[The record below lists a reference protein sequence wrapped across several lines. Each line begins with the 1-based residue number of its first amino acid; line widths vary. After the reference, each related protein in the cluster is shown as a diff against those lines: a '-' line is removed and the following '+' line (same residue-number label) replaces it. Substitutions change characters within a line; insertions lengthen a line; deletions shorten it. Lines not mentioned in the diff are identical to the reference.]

1 MKKIEEAQDILR
13 SIGLPAR
20 QYNDSAAL
28 TFLALGNIKEED
40 SWIDAKA
47 VRLRIHD
54 IIIFI
59 SKYYNI
65 SYAENTRETIR
76 RQVIHQFEQA
86 RVVDKNPDDSTLSTN
101 SPRSHYALTEE
112 MLNLIRSYGS
122 IEWKN
127 NIEKFKNKN
136 GALSEIY
143 QKKRQ
148 MEMIPIHI
156 HDEKEL
162 YLSPGKHNHLQVKI
176 IEDFAPRFAPG
187 SRIVYVGDT
196 ANKMLFIDEII
207 LNDIQVPVSEHDKLP
222 DVVLYNKIS
231 NRIFLIEAVTSHGPV
246 SPKRQFELEQVLSN
260 CTAEKIYISAFLD
273 FKEFKRHLED
283 IAWETEVWISEIND
297 HLIHFNGDKFL

>member
-40 SWIDAKA
+40 SWADAKA

-112 MLNLIRSYGS
+112 MLNLIRSYQ
-122 IEWKN
+122 
-127 NIEKFKNKN
+127 
-136 GALSEIY
+136 A
-143 QKKRQ
+143 
-148 MEMIPIHI
+148 
-156 HDEKEL
+156 
-162 YLSPGKHNHLQVKI
+162 
-176 IEDFAPRFAPG
+176 
-187 SRIVYVGDT
+187 
-196 ANKMLFIDEII
+196 
-207 LNDIQVPVSEHDKLP
+207 VPNP
-222 DVVLYNKIS
+222 
-231 NRIFLIEAVTSHGPV
+231 T
-246 SPKRQFELEQVLSN
+246 
-260 CTAEKIYISAFLD
+260 
-273 FKEFKRHLED
+273 
-283 IAWETEVWISEIND
+283 
-297 HLIHFNGDKFL
+297 

>member
-1 MKKIEEAQDILR
+1 LKKIEEAQDILR

-40 SWIDAKA
+40 SWADAKA

-112 MLNLIRSYGS
+112 MLTLIKNYGS

-156 HDEKEL
+156 NDGDEL
-162 YLSPGKHNHLQVKI
+162 YLSPGKHNQLQVKI

-187 SRIVYVGDT
+187 SRIVYMGDT
-196 ANKMLFIDEII
+196 ANKMLFLDETIFK
-207 LNDIQVPVSEHDKLP
+207 DIQVPVSEHDKLP

>member
-40 SWIDAKA
+40 SWADAKA

-65 SYAENTRETIR
+65 SYAENTREIIR

-112 MLNLIRSYGS
+112 MSTLIKSYGS

-127 NIEKFKNKN
+127 NIEIFKNKN

>member
-1 MKKIEEAQDILR
+1 MKKIEDAQDILR

-40 SWIDAKA
+40 SWADAKA

-112 MLNLIRSYGS
+112 MLTLIKSYGS

>member
-1 MKKIEEAQDILR
+1 LKKIEEAQDILR

>member
-13 SIGLPAR
+13 SIGLPTR

-40 SWIDAKA
+40 SWVDAKA

-86 RVVDKNPDDSTLSTN
+86 RVVDKNPDDFTLSTN

-156 HDEKEL
+156 NDGDEL
-162 YLSPGKHNHLQVKI
+162 YLSPGKHNQLQVKI

-187 SRIVYVGDT
+187 SRIVYMGDT
-196 ANKMLFIDEII
+196 ANKMLFLDETI
-207 LNDIQVPVSEHDKLP
+207 LKDIQVPVSEHDKLP

>member
-40 SWIDAKA
+40 SWADAKA

-136 GALSEIY
+136 GVLSEIY
-143 QKKRQ
+143 QKKRH

-162 YLSPGKHNHLQVKI
+162 YLSPGKHNQLQVKI

>member
-40 SWIDAKA
+40 SWADAKA

-65 SYAENTRETIR
+65 SYAENTREIIR

-112 MLNLIRSYGS
+112 MSTLIKSYGS

-127 NIEKFKNKN
+127 NIEIFKNKN

-297 HLIHFNGDKFL
+297 HLIHFNG